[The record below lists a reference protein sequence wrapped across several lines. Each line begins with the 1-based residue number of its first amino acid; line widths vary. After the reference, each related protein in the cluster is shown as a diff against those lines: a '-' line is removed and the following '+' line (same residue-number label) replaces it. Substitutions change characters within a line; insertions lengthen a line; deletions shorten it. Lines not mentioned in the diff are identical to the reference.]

1 MDELTTAFTKESMRR
16 QLDECQ
22 DIEQLRKVA
31 KMLLSAYF
39 ASKKMIGTLLL
50 KDWP

>member
-1 MDELTTAFTKESMRR
+1 MRR

-22 DIEQLRKVA
+22 DIEELRRVA
-31 KMLLSAYF
+31 KLLLTTHF
-39 ASKKMIGTLLL
+39 AAKQMIGTLLL